1 MDTKQLIVTRQFF
14 LPDGFQGIVD
24 IFADNLKSV
33 TKAFHLICAAHSLFP
48 CSSHTWGQKTDAS
61 FSKFGVRSL
70 RYPYIHVV
78 INNNHTNPMFLR

>member
-33 TKAFHLICAAHSLFP
+33 TKAFHLICATLCFPARHTHRDRRQTQVLVSLELNLFIIYV
-48 CSSHTWGQKTDAS
+48 CSH
-61 FSKFGVRSL
+61 
-70 RYPYIHVV
+70 
-78 INNNHTNPMFLR
+78 